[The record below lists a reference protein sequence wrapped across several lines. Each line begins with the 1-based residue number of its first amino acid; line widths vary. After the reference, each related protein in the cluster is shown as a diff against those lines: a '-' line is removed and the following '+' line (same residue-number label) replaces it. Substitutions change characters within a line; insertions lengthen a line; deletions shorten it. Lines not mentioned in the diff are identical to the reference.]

1 MISLSVFL
9 LLSYLPLY
17 ESSIGNFTQKEVTNY
32 QPESPLTS
40 SEVGASVSFYETVN
54 IGFSIRTLQYPAPK
68 YPTRFCPIESTY
80 KFNLSVT
87 QDPFELGLNYE
98 CTHPT
103 MSNFTP
109 KRNYYAS
116 SLTEVYIKTS
126 YKTTIKE

>member
-17 ESSIGNFTQKEVTNY
+17 ESSIGNYNPQSATYYE
-32 QPESPLTS
+32 PESPLTA
-40 SEVGASVSFYETVN
+40 SEVGASVSFYETLNV
-54 IGFSIRTLQYPAPK
+54 GFSIRTLQYPAPDT
-68 YPTRFCPIESTY
+68 PTRFCPVESTY

-87 QDPFELGLNYE
+87 RSLFELGLNYE
-98 CTHPT
+98 CVHPT
-103 MSNFTP
+103 MSSFTP
-109 KRNYYAS
+109 KRNYYSS